1 MIKNT
6 ITFFCSG
13 KTNLKEEYN
22 ENITKLIKKIDIN
35 KTSIAYGGGR
45 VGLMGIVRDTF
56 IAMNGTIISS
66 NMRIFK
72 EEDIEDDYLFDNIDQ
87 RQKKLVELGD
97 AYVILPGGF
106 GTLFELFEV
115 ITKNQ
120 IGEASKPIFIYNY
133 NNVYDNLVLL
143 IEKLIEEKFIKN
155 NFANYKIEFF
165 TNYDDLAERINNL
178 DTTI

>member
-1 MIKNT
+1 MKKT

-22 ENITKLIKKIDIN
+22 ENIANLIKKIDID
-35 KTSIAYGGGR
+35 KISIAYGGGR
-45 VGLMGIVRDTF
+45 VGLMGVVRDTF
-56 IAMNGTIISS
+56 ISIKGTIISS

-120 IGEASKPIFIYNY
+120 IGEASKPILIYNY

-143 IEKLIEEKFIKN
+143 IEKLMEEKFIKHD
-155 NFANYKIEFF
+155 FSNYKIEIY
-165 TNYDDLAERINNL
+165 TNYEELADRINNIY
-178 DTTI
+178 TTI

>member
-1 MIKNT
+1 MKTT
-6 ITFFCSG
+6 ITFFLSG
-13 KTNLKEEYN
+13 KPNLKEEYN
-22 ENITKLIKKIDIN
+22 ENITNLIKKININ
-35 KTSIAYGGGR
+35 KTSIAYGGGS
-45 VGLMGIVRDTF
+45 VGLMGIVRNTF
-56 IAMNGTIISS
+56 ISMKGTIISS

-72 EEDIEDDYLFDNIDQ
+72 EENIEDDYLFDNIDL

-143 IEKLIEEKFIKN
+143 IEKLTEEKFIKH

-165 TNYDDLAERINNL
+165 TNHEELADRINNL
-178 DTTI
+178 HDL

>member
-1 MIKNT
+1 MKKT

-22 ENITKLIKKIDIN
+22 LNIANLIKKIDID
-35 KTSIAYGGGR
+35 KISIAYGGGR
-45 VGLMGIVRDTF
+45 VGLMGVVRDTF
-56 IAMNGTIISS
+56 LSINGTIISS

-72 EEDIEDDYLFDNIDQ
+72 EEGIEDDYLFDNIDQ

-97 AYVILPGGF
+97 AYVVLPGGF
-106 GTLFELFEV
+106 GTLYELFEV

-133 NNVYDNLVLL
+133 NNVYDNFILL
-143 IEKLIEEKFIKN
+143 IEKLMEERFIKH
-155 NFANYKIEFF
+155 NFANYKIEVF

-178 DTTI
+178 HTTI

>member
-1 MIKNT
+1 MKKT

-22 ENITKLIKKIDIN
+22 ENIANLIKKIDID
-35 KTSIAYGGGR
+35 KISIAYGGGR
-45 VGLMGIVRDTF
+45 VGLMGVVRDTF
-56 IAMNGTIISS
+56 ISIKGTIISS

-120 IGEASKPIFIYNY
+120 IGEASKSILIYNY

-143 IEKLIEEKFIKN
+143 IEKLIEEKFIKHDI
-155 NFANYKIEFF
+155 ANYKIEIY
-165 TNYDDLAERINNL
+165 TNYVELADRINN
-178 DTTI
+178 I